1 MTTKDVLYYLL
12 LFLSVAF
19 FIYKSSIFKKSKYV
33 FPLGYIVLFA
43 VSCCISFLYSYATIQ
58 YFKGDI
64 LLFFRDANNISCYL
78 EQDFF
83 KNIELLLWYG
93 GKIDPPRI
101 HDQVM
106 GTNTW
111 SIPSDFLMS
120 RIYGFFMYISRENLY
135 VISLFFGFISFSSK
149 YLWIQIAEKYNLS
162 KEQTY
167 LLLFMIIFS
176 GIDSF
181 FIQGM
186 HKESITFLLLS
197 YLFYFQKSEKNLL
210 SISLFLLS
218 IIHLIILRNYIV
230 AIFIIALVIWEL
242 RKAYVSNKNRF
253 YTFLTTSIVTT
264 IILIIKIAPF
274 LIQRKERFNK
284 KAIGNT
290 ALDFIDFNNSFLDN
304 SIIFIKSIFRLFFY
318 IPNSNFL
325 SPINLTFFISNLIFL
340 FWIIFFILKRKT
352 QHINFYFFTF
362 LPAIL
367 GLILII
373 TIVPNYGSI
382 VRYRSV
388 FVILIYIGIVFNTKR
403 VNIFSIYYLLKH
415 FIKNLLFLQHKN

>member
-1 MTTKDVLYYLL
+1 MTTKDVLYYIL

-19 FIYKSSIFKKSKYV
+19 FIYKNSIFKTNKNVSPIG
-33 FPLGYIVLFA
+33 FIVLFA
-43 VSCCISFLYSYATIQ
+43 ISSCISFLYSYATIH

-83 KNIELLLWYG
+83 KNIELLFWYG

-111 SIPSDFLMS
+111 SIPSDYFMS
-120 RIYGFFMYISRENLY
+120 RIYGGFMYISRENLY
-135 VISLFFGFISFSSK
+135 VISLFFGLISFLSK

-162 KEQTY
+162 KEHTF

-186 HKESITFLLLS
+186 HKESIAFLLIS

-210 SISLFLLS
+210 SISLFLFS
-218 IIHLIILRNYIV
+218 ILHLILLRNYIL

-242 RKAYVSNKNRF
+242 RKAYIANKNRF
-253 YTFLTTSIVTT
+253 YIFLTSSIAIS

-290 ALDFIDFNNSFLDN
+290 ALDFIDFNNSFIENL
-304 SIIFIKSIFRLFFY
+304 IIFIKSILRLFFY

-325 SPINLTFFISNLIFL
+325 TPINLAFFISNLMFV
-340 FWIIFFILKRKT
+340 FWIIFFLLKRKT
-352 QHINFYFFTF
+352 QHINLYFFTF
-362 LPAIL
+362 LPGIL
-367 GLILII
+367 GLILIA
-373 TIVPNYGSI
+373 TIIPNYGSI

-388 FVILIYIGIVFNTKR
+388 FVILIYIGIVFNTKH
-403 VNIFSIYYLLKH
+403 VNFLSMYYFLKH
-415 FIKNLLFLQHKN
+415 FIKKLLFLQHKN

>member
-1 MTTKDVLYYLL
+1 
-12 LFLSVAF
+12 
-19 FIYKSSIFKKSKYV
+19 
-33 FPLGYIVLFA
+33 
-43 VSCCISFLYSYATIQ
+43 
-58 YFKGDI
+58 
-64 LLFFRDANNISCYL
+64 
-78 EQDFF
+78 
-83 KNIELLLWYG
+83 
-93 GKIDPPRI
+93 
-101 HDQVM
+101 M

-135 VISLFFGFISFSSK
+135 VISLFFGLISFLSK

-162 KEQTY
+162 KKQTL

-176 GIDSF
+176 GTDSF

-210 SISLFLLS
+210 SVSLFVLS
-218 IIHLIILRNYIV
+218 IIHLTILRNYIV
-230 AIFIIALVIWEL
+230 AIFIIALVLWEL
-242 RKAYVSNKNRF
+242 RKAYISNKNRF
-253 YTFLTTSIVTT
+253 HIFLTTSIVSS
-264 IILIIKIAPF
+264 IILIINIAPF

-290 ALDFIDFNNSFLDN
+290 ALDFIDFNNSFFDN

-352 QHINFYFFTF
+352 KHINFYFFTF

-403 VNIFSIYYLLKH
+403 VNIFSIYYFFKH
-415 FIKNLLFLQHKN
+415 FIKKLLFLQYKN

>member
-1 MTTKDVLYYLL
+1 
-12 LFLSVAF
+12 
-19 FIYKSSIFKKSKYV
+19 
-33 FPLGYIVLFA
+33 
-43 VSCCISFLYSYATIQ
+43 
-58 YFKGDI
+58 
-64 LLFFRDANNISCYL
+64 
-78 EQDFF
+78 
-83 KNIELLLWYG
+83 
-93 GKIDPPRI
+93 
-101 HDQVM
+101 
-106 GTNTW
+106 
-111 SIPSDFLMS
+111 
-120 RIYGFFMYISRENLY
+120 
-135 VISLFFGFISFSSK
+135 
-149 YLWIQIAEKYNLS
+149 
-162 KEQTY
+162 
-167 LLLFMIIFS
+167 
-176 GIDSF
+176 
-181 FIQGM
+181 M

-242 RKAYVSNKNRF
+242 RKAYISNKNRF
-253 YTFLTTSIVTT
+253 YIFLTSSIITS

-274 LIQRKERFNK
+274 LIQKKERFNK

-290 ALDFIDFNNSFLDN
+290 ALDFIDFNNSFFDN

-325 SPINLTFFISNLIFL
+325 SPINLIFFTSNLIFV
-340 FWIIFFILKRKT
+340 FWIIFFILRRKT
-352 QHINFYFFTF
+352 KYMNFYFFTF

-388 FVILIYIGIVFNTKR
+388 FVILIYIGIVFNTKS
-403 VNIFSIYYLLKH
+403 VNIFSMYYFLKH
-415 FIKNLLFLQHKN
+415 FIKKLLFLQHKN

>member
-1 MTTKDVLYYLL
+1 MTSKDVLYYLV
-12 LFLSVAF
+12 LFLSMAF
-19 FIYKSSIFKKSKYV
+19 LIIKSPLFKRNKHVSSKG
-33 FPLGYIVLFA
+33 FLLLFFLS
-43 VSCCISFLYSYATIQ
+43 VIISASYSYATIH

-64 LLFFRDANNISCYL
+64 LLFFRDGNNISCFL

-83 KNIELLLWYG
+83 KNIELLFWHG

-120 RIYGFFMYISRENLY
+120 RIYGGFMYISRENLY
-135 VISLFFGFISFSSK
+135 VISLFFGFISFLSK

-162 KEQTY
+162 KEHTF

-186 HKESITFLLLS
+186 HKESIAFLLIS

-242 RKAYVSNKNRF
+242 RKAYIANKNRF
-253 YTFLTTSIVTT
+253 YIFLTTSIAIT

-290 ALDFIDFNNSFLDN
+290 ALDYIDFNNNFFENL
-304 SIIFIKSIFRLFFY
+304 IVFFKSLFTLFFY
-318 IPNSNFL
+318 IPNINNFSFL
-325 SPINLTFFISNLIFL
+325 HLFLILSNL
-340 FWIIFFILKRKT
+340 FFILWLIYFIKNK
-352 QHINFYFFTF
+352 QIKNINIAFFTF
-362 LPAIL
+362 LPSII
-367 GLILII
+367 GLLLII
-373 TIVPNYGSI
+373 LIVPNYGSI

-388 FVILIYIGIVFNTKR
+388 FIILIYLGIVFNTKH
-403 VNIFSIYYLLKH
+403 VNIFSIYNFYTQ
-415 FIKNLLFLQHKN
+415 FIKKHLFLHHKK